1 MSALDFDSENPLI
14 IGFKM
19 SADDADGPGACNG
32 FLRRYIIALQ
42 RLWTQ
47 QRVKVDLAAFEEDS
61 GFLVVPFPLIG
72 AAIPDAFIIAHLA
85 IVERAG
91 EDTLWRLHFRS
102 NPGFIALSLEDRITM
117 ADLQR
122 DALAL
127 MTRFDGVEQINSI
140 CPQRAA

>member
-1 MSALDFDSENPLI
+1 MSALDFDSENPLM
-14 IGFKM
+14 IGFRL
-19 SADDADGPGACNG
+19 SADDVNAPGACNA
-32 FLRRYIIALQ
+32 FVRRYIVALQ

-47 QRVKVDLAAFEEDS
+47 QRLKVDLAAFEEDS
-61 GFLVVPFPLIG
+61 GYLVLPFPLIG
-72 AAIPDAFIIAHLA
+72 AEIPDAFIIAHLG
-85 IVERAG
+85 ICERSGSDA
-91 EDTLWRLHFRS
+91 LWRLHFRS
-102 NPGFIALSLEDRITM
+102 NPGFIELSLEDRITM

>member
-1 MSALDFDSENPLI
+1 MSALDFDSENPLM
-14 IGFKM
+14 IGFRM
-19 SADDADGPGACNG
+19 IAEEPDSPGASNS

-47 QRVKVDLAAFEEDS
+47 QRLKVDLAAFEEDS
-61 GFLVVPFPLIG
+61 GFLVLPFPLIG
-72 AAIPDAFIIAHLA
+72 AVRDDAFIIAHLG
-85 IVERAG
+85 IVERSGKDA
-91 EDTLWRLHFRS
+91 LWRLHFRS

-117 ADLQR
+117 ANLQR

-127 MTRFDGVEQINSI
+127 MTRFEGVEQINSI